1 MRGMIALSRAE
12 WKNADTY
19 LSKVIHLKPKNAAN
33 YVNRALA
40 RYNINNLRGAMAD
53 YDTALDF
60 DPNNFLAHYNRGL
73 LRMNLGDDNCAI
85 EDFDYV
91 IRMEPHNVLA
101 IFNRAILLDK
111 TAICVLLS
119 ATTQRLSS
127 SSPTSGPVL
136 RAEPTATVVL
146 A

>member
-1 MRGMIALSRAE
+1 MQTDTLTADKWLDKCLKVAPYDVDAWNMRGMIALSRAE

-60 DPNNFLAHYNRGL
+60 DPNNFLAHYNR
-73 LRMNLGDDNCAI
+73 
-85 EDFDYV
+85 
-91 IRMEPHNVLA
+91 
-101 IFNRAILLDK
+101 
-111 TAICVLLS
+111 
-119 ATTQRLSS
+119 
-127 SSPTSGPVL
+127 
-136 RAEPTATVVL
+136 
-146 A
+146 